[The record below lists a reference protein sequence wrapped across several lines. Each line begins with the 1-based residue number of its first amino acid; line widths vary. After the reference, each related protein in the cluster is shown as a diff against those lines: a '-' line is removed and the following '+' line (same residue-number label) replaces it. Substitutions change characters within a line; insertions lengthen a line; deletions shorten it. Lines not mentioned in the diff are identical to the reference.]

1 MQYEVTCEC
10 GWSAK
15 GTQEELVPQ
24 IQKHGKEVHGMDV
37 TPDQAIAQLK
47 PVQA

>member
-15 GTQEELVPQ
+15 GTQEELVPK
-24 IQKHGKEVHGMDV
+24 IQQHGREVHNMDV
-37 TPDQAIAQLK
+37 TAEQAIAQLK
-47 PVQA
+47 PVQV

>member
-24 IQKHGKEVHGMDV
+24 IQKHGTDVHGMDV
-37 TPDQAIAQLK
+37 TPDQAIAQLR